1 MTDQTEVPGNPSDA
15 YVEKQAERRS
25 EAMGIGDRPSKYHQW
40 VPGQGW
46 VFFAEYDVSPG
57 QQLANM
63 TGQQRTNALK
73 NGWEHQLAPD
83 AQAVA
88 NQLGIKVGSAPA
100 YLPQNRQTVNG
111 REVGVQTP
119 IQPVTQQ
126 AVRRSQPMNTAIAL
140 QAASP
145 EWSGMLGMLEPTSFG
160 YQPRPGMG
168 GMLSTPIDAQRRFL
182 INMLLGG

>member
-1 MTDQTEVPGNPSDA
+1 
-15 YVEKQAERRS
+15 
-25 EAMGIGDRPSKYHQW
+25 
-40 VPGQGW
+40 
-46 VFFAEYDVSPG
+46 VFFPEYDVLPG
-57 QQLANM
+57 QQLASM

-88 NQLGIKVGSAPA
+88 NQLGLTVGSAPA

-126 AVRRSQPMNTAIAL
+126 AVRRLQPMNTAVAL
-140 QAASP
+140 QADSP
-145 EWSGMLGMLEPTSFG
+145 EWSGMLGML
-160 YQPRPGMG
+160 QPRRVAYRPSPNMG
-168 GMLSTPIDAQRRFL
+168 GMLATLMDPQRRLL